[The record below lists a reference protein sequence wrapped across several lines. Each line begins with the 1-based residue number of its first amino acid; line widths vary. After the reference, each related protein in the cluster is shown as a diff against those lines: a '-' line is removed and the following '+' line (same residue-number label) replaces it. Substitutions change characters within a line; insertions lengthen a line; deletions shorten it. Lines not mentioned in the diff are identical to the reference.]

1 MVLWW
6 ADRTEGSEGHAE
18 GSERSDE
25 ERRGP
30 RRRIG
35 GARERGGA
43 SRLRCLLVL
52 FLFLCL
58 CRLSWIFMNFP
69 EKRFSVSEV
78 KHVTWLFRILLR
90 RFLKHT
96 NEPLSSAHVGWH
108 SRYSVLRLGDPPAGL
123 LMTFGI
129 ALCGGGLRRLLSF
142 W

>member
-1 MVLWW
+1 MVGRQ
-6 ADRTEGSEGHAE
+6 DRGIRGT
-18 GSERSDE
+18 
-25 ERRGP
+25 RRGIREV
-30 RRRIG
+30 RRGEAWTQKEDWGGEGAWRGFSPEVSIG
-35 GARERGGA
+35 VV
-43 SRLRCLLVL
+43 SVLV
-52 FLFLCL
+52 FV
-58 CRLSWIFMNFP
+58 SAFMDFYGFP

-123 LMTFGI
+123 LMTCGI